1 MKNLRQE
8 AILKII
14 DTQSV
19 FTQEMLVELLQ
30 KQGWNVTQAT
40 VSRDIK
46 ALGLRKA
53 SDGKGAHYV
62 KPNGGSAPQPIASQA
77 NTILSNG
84 IIEVQNAQNFVIV
97 KCYAGMAG
105 AVCAAIDNL
114 HFPGVA
120 GSIAGDDTIFICTFD
135 NDFAI
140 KVKDQIQAIKE

>member
-14 DTQSV
+14 ETQHV
-19 FTQEMLVELLQ
+19 FTQEMLVDLLQ
-30 KQGWNVTQAT
+30 QQGWNVTQAT

-53 SDGKGAHYV
+53 SDGKGARYV
-62 KPNGGSAPQPIASQA
+62 KPNTSGVPQPIASHA

-84 IIEVQNAQNFVIV
+84 VIEVQNAQNLVIV

-135 NDFAI
+135 NEFAT
-140 KVKDQIQAIKE
+140 KVKEQIIGIKE

>member
-14 DTQSV
+14 DEQAV
-19 FTQEMLVELLQ
+19 LTQEMLVSILQ

-53 SDGKGAHYV
+53 SDGTEARYV
-62 KPNGGSAPQPIASQA
+62 KPSVGIPPQPAKLQA
-77 NTILSNG
+77 NSILNNG
-84 IIEVQNAQNFVIV
+84 IIEVISAQNFVIV

-105 AVCAAIDNL
+105 AVCAAIDGMHL
-114 HFPGVA
+114 QGVA
-120 GSIAGDDTIFICTFD
+120 GSIAGDDTIFICTLNNEFAD
-135 NDFAI
+135 NI
-140 KVKDQIQAIKE
+140 KKVLASIKG

>member
-14 DTQSV
+14 EAQPV
-19 FTQEMLVELLQ
+19 FTQEMLVDLLQ
-30 KQGWNVTQAT
+30 EQGWNVTQAT

-53 SDGKGAHYV
+53 SDGKGTRYV
-62 KPNGGSAPQPIASQA
+62 KPSAIGAALPITSQA

-84 IIEVQNAQNFVIV
+84 VVEVQNAQNFVIV

-114 HFPGVA
+114 HFSGVA

-135 NDFAI
+135 NDFAM
-140 KVKDQIQAIKE
+140 KVKEQILSIKE

>member
-53 SDGKGAHYV
+53 SDGKGARYV

>member
-14 DTQSV
+14 EEQAV
-19 FTQEMLVELLQ
+19 FTQEMLVSLLQ
-30 KQGWNVTQAT
+30 EQGWNVTQAT

-53 SDGKGAHYV
+53 SDGLGTRYV
-62 KPNGGSAPQPIASQA
+62 MPKSGGAPQPIASQA
-77 NTILSNG
+77 NTILING
-84 IIEVQNAQNFVIV
+84 IIEVKDAQNIVVI

-114 HFPGVA
+114 HFRGVA
-120 GSIAGDDTIFICTFD
+120 GSIAGDDTIFICTVD
-135 NDFAI
+135 NDSAA
-140 KVKDQIQAIKE
+140 KVKDQIMAIKE